1 MVNGIFSRADQLW
14 LDFLD
19 QQKLA
24 TLIKELLV
32 VTQIPVLDWTNYSDD
47 KMAQLNALL
56 SRMRAHK

>member
-56 SRMRAHK
+56 SRMRAYK